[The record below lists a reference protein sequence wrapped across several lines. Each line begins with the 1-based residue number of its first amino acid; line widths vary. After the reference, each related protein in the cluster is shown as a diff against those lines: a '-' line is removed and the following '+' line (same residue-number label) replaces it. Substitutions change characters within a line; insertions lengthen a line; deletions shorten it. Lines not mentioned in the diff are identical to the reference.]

1 MQRCTVTQ
9 RGMGKKESGGLG
21 EKTQKGKGDKHLGC
35 APLPWGCLPK
45 TRAYPERFTIVRE
58 TTSLGEE
65 RAQQAAYSLPSQ
77 RFSLAL
83 SFPHPPHSCGET
95 SACDGSHDFRRQTLF
110 STVLCSIMGQQN
122 SCIVSQRGMGKKES
136 GGLGE
141 KTRKGKGDKHLGCA
155 PLSLGLSP
163 QDTPPRHPQSKIQ
176 QKAPPE
182 IPGVLFPIA
191 QRAMHQFIMVFSV
204 SLSNR

>member
-1 MQRCTVTQ
+1 M
-9 RGMGKKESGGLG
+9 
-21 EKTQKGKGDKHLGC
+21 
-35 APLPWGCLPK
+35 PLH
-45 TRAYPERFTIVRE
+45 AMRE
-58 TTSLGEE
+58 TTSLGGE

-83 SFPHPPHSCGET
+83 SFPHPPHSLGKRADEIL
-95 SACDGSHDFRRQTLF
+95 SHDFMRQTRSFPFCAASWEHAALHRF
-110 STVLCSIMGQQN
+110 
-122 SCIVSQRGMGKKES
+122 QRGMGKQES

>member
-1 MQRCTVTQ
+1 MWVLLFRLRRCVWD
-9 RGMGKKESGGLG
+9 GGSLG
-21 EKTQKGKGDKHLGC
+21 RQGAYPMPLYRYARDNLLENAWGDN
-35 APLPWGCLPK
+35 P
-45 TRAYPERFTIVRE
+45 RAYPERFTIVRE
-58 TTSLGEE
+58 TTSLGGE

-122 SCIVSQRGMGKKES
+122 SCIISQRGMGKKES

-141 KTRKGKGDKHLGCA
+141 KTRKGKGDKHA
-155 PLSLGLSP
+155 N
-163 QDTPPRHPQSKIQ
+163 
-176 QKAPPE
+176 APP
-182 IPGVLFPIA
+182 FPEVVSPSSGRTFL
-191 QRAMHQFIMVFSV
+191 QRCSV
-204 SLSNR
+204 S